1 MAADPNKLK
10 EYLKQDIQSAL
21 GIRID
26 SVEFDRVMGA
36 FASAIDRYLK
46 QDITVGLGIESRG
59 ELELPTTSI
68 PSGPN
73 PTVAKPTTIVNVK
86 SRTTGKLE

>member
-10 EYLKQDIQSAL
+10 EYLKQDVQSAL
-21 GIRID
+21 GIGID

-36 FASAIDRYLK
+36 FATAIDRYLK
-46 QDITVGLGIESRG
+46 QDVTVAVGIESRG
-59 ELELPTTSI
+59 EIQLPTTTST
-68 PSGPN
+68 PGPN
-73 PTVAKPTTIVNVK
+73 PTVAKPSTVVNVR